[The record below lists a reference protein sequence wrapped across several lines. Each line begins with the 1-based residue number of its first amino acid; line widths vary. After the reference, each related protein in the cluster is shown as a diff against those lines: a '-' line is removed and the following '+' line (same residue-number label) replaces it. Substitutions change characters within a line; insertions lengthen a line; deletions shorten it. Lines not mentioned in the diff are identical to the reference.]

1 MPAILIAMGTKYA
14 CNLGYVGDQI
24 CLQSWLCWG
33 PNMHAILV
41 QKGTKYACNFSHDR
55 DHISLQSYLIGT
67 IYACNFENFKI
78 TFKVIVLGQK
88 AV

>member
-1 MPAILIAMGTKYA
+1 MHAILVVIGTKYA
-14 CNLGYVGDQI
+14 CNLDRDGGQI
-24 CLQSWLCWG
+24 CLQSWLRWG

-41 QKGTKYACNFSHDR
+41 QKGAKYACNFSHDR
-55 DHISLQSYLIGT
+55 DHICLQSYLIGT